1 MSKIKNIEIFF
12 LEYSFPKKLNYQYSG
27 GLVGNMIVGLIK
39 ITDSE
44 GKYGLGVKFNEKIL
58 EKFLYKEKVN
68 TMISSKETD
77 IRLI

>member
-1 MSKIKNIEIFF
+1 
-12 LEYSFPKKLNYQYSG
+12 
-27 GLVGNMIVGLIK
+27 MIVGLIK

-58 EKFLYKEKVN
+58 EEFLYKEKVN